1 MCRSLTPTREEKLS
15 QRRASGRIPPR
26 FPVINSFAVIK
37 TPERLGKVGL
47 LMSCDTFR
55 GFVYPKK
62 KWGVTAAQCRGR
74 TAEED
79 WGGRVARQEA
89 AVAVAVAE

>member
-1 MCRSLTPTREEKLS
+1 
-15 QRRASGRIPPR
+15 
-26 FPVINSFAVIK
+26 
-37 TPERLGKVGL
+37 
-47 LMSCDTFR
+47 MSCDTFR

-79 WGGRVARQEA
+79 WGGVGRVARQEA
-89 AVAVAVAE
+89 AAAVAVAE